1 MMGTLYCKKKNC
13 NYATKNSAELSYH
26 IAKAHGAKVRKTL
39 NKCVVCQKQFP
50 SFYSLQ
56 LHRRKVHQA
65 STKIGS
71 SSTSRVREIMQK
83 VDNDSESLKEELAA
97 RQHLL
102 DDMHAE
108 HGRQEIFNFSL
119 SDLDTKKIN
128 EKLDQVFANLN
139 CAAKINLA
147 LGFLLQNIETNDYR
161 YYYPHENNLLLDRA
175 FLVSNKN
182 DLLNLQNEIE
192 KLDFVETCTQ
202 ERQNSKWRFT
212 AIANVTVF
220 VALLTN
226 IPMGCTDSP
235 LPEPLLRNPE
245 VNCLVSNGHNEPYND
260 NLCLFRA
267 IAIHLFRS
275 VDVEPNATK
284 IFHNFIAA
292 GGCDPESFTGVSFDQ
307 IPIIEEL
314 IKQNIFIYD
323 FDIEDGEIIGELV
336 RRSVERYDE
345 NIKLLRY
352 NNHICYVNDINKFF
366 KKFRCP
372 SCDVFFN
379 HSGNFN
385 RHLKTCK
392 ERVKNV
398 YPRGAYSLRETLF
411 EKLDNFSIAYPED
424 HTLFRNFVVFDFEA
438 ICVQSVEI
446 NNTATTSW
454 IGTHVPVSVSISS
467 NFLNEPVFLCEKDP
481 NRLIISFVS
490 QLEILAAKNKADLRP
505 KFLAVEAEIKTR
517 LSDISSRLQI
527 VSETQP
533 NISSETEDSIV
544 SKSFLQIQQKQLL
557 DLQRHFNNYVDTLPV
572 FGINSG
578 KYDLNLIKAYLIP
591 HLLNDRDI
599 QPTVIK
605 KANQF
610 VSFKFGDIQFLDIL
624 NFLAGAASL
633 DSFLKVY
640 QSEETKGYFPYE
652 WFDSFTKL
660 DCNHLPPYDSFF
672 SKLKNLNPLEK
683 DFSQFKK
690 MMESGKEELD
700 VLREL
705 GLKEKPLSGK
715 ENYALLEKMWM
726 MEKMTTFRDF
736 LRWYNNKDVVPTLQ
750 AMKKMMN
757 IYHDQKSDMLKLGC
771 TLPNLANICLHKST
785 DRKFYPF
792 IEADKDLHEKI
803 RS

>member
-1 MMGTLYCKKKNC
+1 
-13 NYATKNSAELSYH
+13 
-26 IAKAHGAKVRKTL
+26 
-39 NKCVVCQKQFP
+39 
-50 SFYSLQ
+50 
-56 LHRRKVHQA
+56 
-65 STKIGS
+65 
-71 SSTSRVREIMQK
+71 MQK
-83 VDNDSESLKEELAA
+83 VDTDSESLKEELAA
-97 RQHLL
+97 CQHLL

-108 HGRQEIFNFSL
+108 HGRQEVFNFSL
-119 SDLDTKKIN
+119 SDLDTKEIN
-128 EKLDQVFANLN
+128 KKLEVFANLN

-192 KLDFVETCTQ
+192 KLDLVETCTQ

-212 AIANVTVF
+212 VITNVTIF

-226 IPMGCTDSP
+226 IPMGFTDSP

-267 IAIHLFRS
+267 IAIHLFGS
-275 VDVEPNATK
+275 VDVELHATE
-284 IFHNFIAA
+284 IFHNFITVS
-292 GGCDPESFTGVSFDQ
+292 GCDPESFTGVSFDQ

-345 NIKLLRY
+345 NIKVLRY

-467 NFLNEPVFLCEKDP
+467 NLLDEPVFLCEKDP
-481 NRLIISFVS
+481 NRLIISFVA
-490 QLEILAAKNKADLRP
+490 QMEILASKNKADLRP

-517 LSDISSRLQI
+517 LSDIYSRLQI

-533 NISSETEDSIV
+533 NISSETEDSNV

-572 FGINSG
+572 FGFNRG

-610 VSFKFGDIQFLDIL
+610 ISFKFGDIQFLDIL
-624 NFLAGAASL
+624 NFLAGATSL
-633 DSFLKVY
+633 DSFLKAY
-640 QSEETKGYFPYE
+640 QSEETKGYFP
-652 WFDSFTKL
+652 
-660 DCNHLPPYDSFF
+660 
-672 SKLKNLNPLEK
+672 
-683 DFSQFKK
+683 
-690 MMESGKEELD
+690 
-700 VLREL
+700 
-705 GLKEKPLSGK
+705 
-715 ENYALLEKMWM
+715 
-726 MEKMTTFRDF
+726 
-736 LRWYNNKDVVPTLQ
+736 
-750 AMKKMMN
+750 
-757 IYHDQKSDMLKLGC
+757 
-771 TLPNLANICLHKST
+771 
-785 DRKFYPF
+785 
-792 IEADKDLHEKI
+792 
-803 RS
+803 